1 MGLQDLR
8 VSVKPRKAFEFC
20 DDGHLEYYNKSL
32 KMIRC
37 GGVKEKEKEL
47 ESKEKMMKKKLK
59 LLKGLSKNISM
70 FSGMGFGLDSDVGL
84 AGEVKGQMIS
94 EAADMLLAQLQ
105 ELKAEKK
112 EIKRQRKEE
121 KSKLKALR
129 MKSKMEC
136 KGDSSSSSESSD
148 DECGEVIDMN
158 RLKIESGTVNDCLPV
173 SQESTLTIPSTPN
186 VAEEMSIGVCNLQIS
201 STSGVSN
208 VDNLYSSQGNSLA
221 TESLSRKI
229 EVCMGGKCKKLGAA
243 TLMDEFQKA
252 VGVEGS
258 VVGCK
263 CMGKCKSAPNVKVL
277 NSIDGIQGEVQDDS
291 VRMPANPLCIG
302 VGLEDVGTIVS
313 NFFGANQN
321 DLGLAAAS

>member
-1 MGLQDLR
+1 
-8 VSVKPRKAFEFC
+8 
-20 DDGHLEYYNKSL
+20 
-32 KMIRC
+32 
-37 GGVKEKEKEL
+37 
-47 ESKEKMMKKKLK
+47 
-59 LLKGLSKNISM
+59 
-70 FSGMGFGLDSDVGL
+70 
-84 AGEVKGQMIS
+84 
-94 EAADMLLAQLQ
+94 MLLAQLQ
-105 ELKAEKK
+105 QLKAEKK
-112 EIKRQRKEE
+112 EIKKQRKEE

-129 MKSKMEC
+129 MKNKMEC
-136 KGDSSSSSESSD
+136 KGNSRSSSESSD

-158 RLKIESGTVNDCLPV
+158 RLKIESGTVDDQQLV
-173 SQESTLTIPSTPN
+173 GLESTLTVPSTPN
-186 VAEEMSIGVCNLQIS
+186 VAEDMNIGVCNSQLT
-201 STSGVSN
+201 STSGVSSA
-208 VDNLYSSQGNSLA
+208 DNLYTFQGNSLA

-277 NSIDGIQGEVQDDS
+277 NSVDGIQGEVEDSS

>member
-37 GGVKEKEKEL
+37 GGVKEKEL

>member
-1 MGLQDLR
+1 MQ
-8 VSVKPRKAFEFC
+8 
-20 DDGHLEYYNKSL
+20 
-32 KMIRC
+32 
-37 GGVKEKEKEL
+37 
-47 ESKEKMMKKKLK
+47 
-59 LLKGLSKNISM
+59 
-70 FSGMGFGLDSDVGL
+70 
-84 AGEVKGQMIS
+84 

-105 ELKAEKK
+105 QLKAEKK

-129 MKSKMEC
+129 MKNKMEC

-148 DECGEVIDMN
+148 EECGEVIDMN
-158 RLKIESGTVNDCLPV
+158 RLKIESGTVNDQHV
-173 SQESTLTIPSTPN
+173 ISQESTLTIPSTPN
-186 VAEEMSIGVCNLQIS
+186 MAEERSIGVSAL
-201 STSGVSN
+201 STTGESI
-208 VDNLYSSQGNSLA
+208 VDNLYSLQGYSLA
-221 TESLSRKI
+221 TESSSRKI

-243 TLMDEFQKA
+243 ALMNEFQKA

-277 NSIDGIQGEVQDDS
+277 NSIDGIAGEVVDDS
-291 VRMPANPLCIG
+291 VRTPANPLCIG

-313 NFFGANQN
+313 NFFGANHN